1 MRWLLASPAPVRG
14 DRERDR
20 ELLRELG
27 TRREQSDRE
36 RNQELLEA
44 KEAQLRALKEM
55 AVGAADE
62 DLIEYVER
70 RERALKRLQ
79 IEYEAMSLG
88 GNPQG
93 SRSATKRPG
102 EGR

>member
-1 MRWLLASPAPVRG
+1 M
-14 DRERDR
+14 
-20 ELLRELG
+20 
-27 TRREQSDRE
+27 
-36 RNQELLEA
+36 LLEA

-79 IEYEAMSLG
+79 IEYEAMRLG
-88 GNPQG
+88 GSG
-93 SRSATKRPG
+93 AGSGAASAERAASRSAKRPG
-102 EGR
+102 AGK